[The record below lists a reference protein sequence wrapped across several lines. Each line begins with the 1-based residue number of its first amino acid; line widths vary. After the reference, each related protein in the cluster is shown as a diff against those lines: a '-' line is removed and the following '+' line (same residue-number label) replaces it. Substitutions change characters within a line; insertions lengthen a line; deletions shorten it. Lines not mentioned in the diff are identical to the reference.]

1 MAPSTSS
8 NISYGDESSPSAGFA
23 QHDSSM
29 PLSLSLREHELQRKR
44 ARDRKSQQ
52 AMRDRNKW
60 TIQTLSDQVACLSS
74 ALDERTRAMSLLET
88 RLGFLET
95 ENSQLRTQNAALQLS
110 LMGRDDLGEDIGTSP
125 GAVST
130 ASSIRPALWELH
142 PKNTPPSC
150 LADQILQGFADS
162 IRTDGVLTPASPGA
176 RSKRF
181 PLRPN
186 LCSLLDKSHHSDD
199 EISNVVADVLRTY
212 CEIEGLPKQVAVF
225 YVMATLLKWMVLLD
239 KQSWDLMPDWLRP
252 VPSQLTTPHS
262 AWIDRI
268 PWPRAREYLI
278 SHPEITLDDFA
289 APYSS
294 GFKLNWP
301 YDPAS
306 VLLPASV
313 NGNGTAEMTINPV
326 YEEHMRQI
334 RNWTVGEAFRNK
346 FPELSHEIDLD
357 SGQGCVTTP
366 ATGPLQQSP

>member
-1 MAPSTSS
+1 MAPSTTST
-8 NISYGDESSPSAGFA
+8 IDHGDDSSPGPEYAHA
-23 QHDSSM
+23 SSL
-29 PLSLSLREHELQRKR
+29 PLSQSLREQELQRKR

-60 TIQTLSDQVACLSS
+60 AIQTLSDQVACLTS
-74 ALDERTRAMSLLET
+74 ALDERNRAMSLLET
-88 RLGFLET
+88 KMGYLES

-110 LMGRDDLGEDIGTSP
+110 LMGRDGLGEETGHSP
-125 GAVST
+125 GVVSN
-130 ASSIRPALWELH
+130 ASSIGPALWELH

-150 LADQILQGFADS
+150 LADQILQGFVDG
-162 IRTDGVLTPASPGA
+162 IRTEGVLVPSSPGERA
-176 RSKRF
+176 TRF

-186 LCSLLDKSHHSDD
+186 LCSLLDKSHHSEDD
-199 EISNVVADVLRTY
+199 ISNVVADVLRTY

-225 YVMATLLKWMVLLD
+225 YVMGALLKWMVLLD

-306 VLLPASV
+306 VLLAASV
-313 NGNGTAEMTINPV
+313 NGNGTAEIAINPV

-334 RNWTVGEAFRNK
+334 RNWTVGEAFRNR
-346 FPELSHEIDLD
+346 FPELSHLIDLD
-357 SGQGCVTTP
+357 SGQASVSSP
-366 ATGPLQQSP
+366 VGPPQHSP